1 MINHQ
6 NTTPQWRMLDELS
19 CQKLFEGALQVL
31 QSTGILILNPKA
43 QQILRSKGCSAEGER
58 FFIPGALVEQAIS
71 SAPRAFTLWGR
82 VEEKAIHIQPKRVHF
97 GPGPT
102 CTYFYDPYTGERR
115 RSRKGDAA
123 LVARVCEGLENIDYV
138 MSLSIFDDVPPALSP
153 LYEFAEMIAATRKPV
168 IAWATKPDV
177 LAQIYRVALA
187 VAGGEDQFAERPN
200 FAFFATYE
208 SPLRL
213 ADGQLGSLL
222 WAAEHH
228 IPAICL
234 GGPTVGLESPPT
246 GASALVLHL
255 AAALAALTVV
265 QLQSPGAPLMIGAAL
280 GAMDLR
286 TARPAYGSP
295 ELSLYT
301 AAAAELAHYLNLPF
315 MGTGGASES
324 KTVDAQASMEVAFQV
339 LLSALSGAD
348 LVHDV
353 GFLDCADI
361 GSLELLILTDEAIA
375 MAKRILRGVAIQPE
389 TMLLDLIESVGPGSH
404 YLSQPRSV
412 ALCKSEIWVPKLADR
427 NAYVIWDRNG
437 CQSIDDRIRQR
448 LMNILETVPQNS
460 LPVETQREIER
471 VLAAA
476 VSEVAIE

>member
-1 MINHQ
+1 MILHQ
-6 NTTPQWRMLDELS
+6 NTTPHWRILDEQS
-19 CQKLFEGALQVL
+19 CQAILEGAMTVL
-31 QSTGILILNPKA
+31 QRTGVLMLNPQA
-43 QQILRSKGCSAEGER
+43 QQILRSAGCSAEGAR
-58 FFIPGALVEQAIS
+58 FFISSALVEKAL
-71 SAPRAFTLWGR
+71 ATTPRTFSLWGR
-82 VEEKAIHIQPKRVHF
+82 DESKAIHIQPGRVHF

-123 LVARVCEGLENIDYV
+123 LVARTCEGLENLDYV
-138 MSLSIFDDVPPALSP
+138 MSLSIFDDVPPSLSP

-168 IAWATKPDV
+168 VAWATEPEI
-177 LAQIYRVALA
+177 LAQIYQVALA
-187 VAGGEDQFAERPN
+187 VAGDEKAFSEKPS

-213 ADGQLGSLL
+213 ADGQLGCLL

-265 QLQSPGAPLMIGAAL
+265 QLHKPGAPLMIGAAL

-301 AAAAELAHYLNLPF
+301 AAAAELAHYLKLPF

-324 KTVDAQASMEVAFQV
+324 KAVDAQASMEITLQV
-339 LLSALSGAD
+339 LISALSGAD

-361 GSLELLILTDEAIA
+361 GSLELLVLADEAIA
-375 MAKRILRGVAIQPE
+375 MAKRILRGIEVNPQ
-389 TMLLDLIESVGPGSH
+389 TMMLEVIESVGPGAH
-404 YLSQPRSV
+404 FLSQPRSV

-427 NAYVIWDRNG
+427 NAYAIWERNG
-437 CQSIDDRIRQR
+437 SKSFTERLHQR
-448 LMNILETVPQNS
+448 LREILETVPEIS
-460 LPVETQREIER
+460 LPLETQREIECILHAARNR
-471 VLAAA
+471 V
-476 VSEVAIE
+476 

>member
-1 MINHQ
+1 MIIHQ
-6 NTTPQWRMLDELS
+6 DTTPHWRILNEQS
-19 CQKLFEGALQVL
+19 CQRILEGTFSVL
-31 QSTGILILNPKA
+31 QRTGVLVLNA
-43 QQILRSKGCSAEGER
+43 QAQEILRSAGCSAEGAR
-58 FFIPGALVEQAIS
+58 FFIPSALVEKALS
-71 SAPRAFTLWGR
+71 TAPRNFTIWGR
-82 VEEKAIHIQPKRVHF
+82 DETKAIHVQPGRVHF

-102 CTYFYDPYTGERR
+102 CTYFYDPYTRARR

-123 LVARVCEGLENIDYV
+123 LVARTCEGLENLDYV
-138 MSLSIFDDVPPALSP
+138 MSLSIFEDVPPSLSP

-168 IAWATKPDV
+168 VAWATEPEI
-177 LAQIYRVALA
+177 LAQIYQVALA
-187 VAGGEDQFAERPN
+187 VAGGEAAFCEKPN

-213 ADGQLGSLL
+213 ADGQLGCLL

-255 AAALAALTVV
+255 AAALAVLTIV
-265 QLQSPGAPLMIGAAL
+265 QLQTPGAPLMTGAAL

-315 MGTGGASES
+315 MGTAGASES
-324 KTVDAQASMEVAFQV
+324 KAVDAQAAIEITFQV

-361 GSLELLILTDEAIA
+361 GSLELLLLVDETIE
-375 MAKRILRGVAIQPE
+375 MARRILRGIEVNPE
-389 TMLLDLIESVGPGSH
+389 TMMLDVIQSVGPGALF
-404 YLSQPRSV
+404 LSQPRSV

-427 NAYVIWDRNG
+427 NAYAIWERNG
-437 CQSIDDRIRQR
+437 GKSFDERVHRR
-448 LMNILETVPQNS
+448 LMEILEATPNNS
-460 LPVETQREIER
+460 LPAKTQREIQGVLEAAKSR
-471 VLAAA
+471 VT
-476 VSEVAIE
+476 S